1 MAWKWWSERKRSGE
15 APAPRTDA
23 DTAFAKRI
31 EALTRTPPV
40 DLDVYRRA
48 LRHRSVLRG
57 EKDSYLESNER
68 LEFLG
73 DAVLEIIVSAHLFA
87 EFPAVNE
94 GFLSRLRAKLVS
106 GQALAD
112 AARGCGLAE
121 LIEISTEAREQGAAD
136 NTSILADALEAVIG
150 ALYLDHG
157 PDAPQAFVLRILL
170 EGRDLRALAARTDNY
185 KSALLEYAQAQGW
198 EQPTYTVTL
207 AEGEPHERTF
217 TIEALVNGRAMGVG
231 TASTKKAAEQIAAE
245 QALEKLGQ

>member
-1 MAWKWWSERKRSGE
+1 M
-15 APAPRTDA
+15 
-23 DTAFAKRI
+23 
-31 EALTRTPPV
+31 
-40 DLDVYRRA
+40 
-48 LRHRSVLRG
+48 
-57 EKDSYLESNER
+57 
-68 LEFLG
+68 
-73 DAVLEIIVSAHLFA
+73 
-87 EFPAVNE
+87 
-94 GFLSRLRAKLVS
+94 
-106 GQALAD
+106 
-112 AARGCGLAE
+112 AE
-121 LIEISTEAREQGAAD
+121 LIEISSEAREQGGAD

-198 EQPTYTVTL
+198 EQPTYAVTL

-245 QALEKLGQ
+245 QALAKLDG